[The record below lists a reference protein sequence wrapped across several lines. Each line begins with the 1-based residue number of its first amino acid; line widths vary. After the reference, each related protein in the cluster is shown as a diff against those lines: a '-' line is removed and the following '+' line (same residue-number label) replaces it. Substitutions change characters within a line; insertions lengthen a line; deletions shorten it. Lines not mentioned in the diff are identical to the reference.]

1 MPLRKRER
9 VPAAPATSISEC
21 QETLMPQRLIS
32 QVIEQQEIATVA
44 PTSSVIEAVRT
55 MKQRRIGALMVVEG
69 DRLVGILTE
78 RDVVF
83 RVVAEER
90 DVATTQVADV
100 MTANPE
106 SIRPDKPFGHALH
119 VMYEGGFRH
128 VPVVDADGRA
138 VGMVS
143 ARDAL
148 DLEEHEFGEALK
160 QREHIRVIL

>member
-1 MPLRKRER
+1 
-9 VPAAPATSISEC
+9 
-21 QETLMPQRLIS
+21 MPQRPVS
-32 QVIEQQEIATVA
+32 KVIEQQEIVAVA
-44 PTSSVIEAVRT
+44 PATPIIEAVRL
-55 MKQRRIGALMVVEG
+55 MKERHVGALMVVES
-69 DRLVGILTE
+69 DRLVGILSE

-90 DVATTQVADV
+90 DAKSTRVADV

-106 SIRPDKPFGHALH
+106 TIRPEKPFGHALH
-119 VMYEGGFRH
+119 MMCEGGFRH
-128 VPVVDADGRA
+128 VPVVDAQGRA

-148 DLEEHEFGEALK
+148 DLEEKEFEEALK

>member
-1 MPLRKRER
+1 
-9 VPAAPATSISEC
+9 
-21 QETLMPQRLIS
+21 MPQRPVS
-32 QVIEQQEIATVA
+32 KVIEQQEIIAVA
-44 PTSSVIEAVRT
+44 PATSIIEAVRL
-55 MKQRRIGALMVVEG
+55 MKERHIGALMVVES
-69 DRLVGILTE
+69 DRLVGILSE

-90 DVATTQVADV
+90 DAKSTRVADV

-106 SIRPDKPFGHALH
+106 TIRPEKPFGHALH
-119 VMYEGGFRH
+119 IMCEGGFRH
-128 VPVVDADGRA
+128 VPVVDAQGRA

-148 DLEEHEFGEALK
+148 DLEEQEFEEALK

>member
-1 MPLRKRER
+1 
-9 VPAAPATSISEC
+9 
-21 QETLMPQRLIS
+21 MPQRLVS
-32 QVIEQQEIATVA
+32 QVIEDQEIVTVA
-44 PTSSVIEAVRT
+44 PNSSVIEAVRA

-69 DRLVGILTE
+69 SRLVGILSE

-83 RVVAEER
+83 RVVAEGLDAQKTR
-90 DVATTQVADV
+90 VADV

-106 SIRPDKPFGHALH
+106 TIQPDKPFGHALH

-128 VPVVDADGRA
+128 VPVVDADGRV

-148 DLEEHEFGEALK
+148 ELEEHEFAEALK
-160 QREHIRVIL
+160 QRERIRVIL

>member
-1 MPLRKRER
+1 
-9 VPAAPATSISEC
+9 
-21 QETLMPQRLIS
+21 MPQRPVS
-32 QVIEQQEIATVA
+32 QVIEQQEVVAVVRTATVM
-44 PTSSVIEAVRT
+44 EAVHL
-55 MKQRRIGALMVVEG
+55 MKARHIGALMVVES
-69 DRLVGILTE
+69 DRLVGILSE

-90 DVATTQVADV
+90 DAKTTLVADV

-106 SIRPDKPFGHALH
+106 TILPEKPFAHALH
-119 VMYEGGFRH
+119 IMYEGGFRH
-128 VPVVDADGRA
+128 VPVVDANGRA

-148 DLEEHEFGEALK
+148 DLEEHEFEEALK

>member
-1 MPLRKRER
+1 
-9 VPAAPATSISEC
+9 
-21 QETLMPQRLIS
+21 MPQRPVS
-32 QVIEQQEIATVA
+32 KVIEQQEIIAVTPAT
-44 PTSSVIEAVRT
+44 SIIEAVRL
-55 MKQRRIGALMVVEG
+55 MKERHIGALMVVES
-69 DRLVGILTE
+69 DRLVGILSE

-90 DVATTQVADV
+90 DAKSTWVADV

-106 SIRPDKPFGHALH
+106 TIRPEKPFGHALH
-119 VMYEGGFRH
+119 IMCEGGFRH
-128 VPVVDADGRA
+128 VPVVDAQGRA

-148 DLEEHEFGEALK
+148 DLEEREFEEALK

>member
-1 MPLRKRER
+1 
-9 VPAAPATSISEC
+9 
-21 QETLMPQRLIS
+21 MPQRLVS
-32 QVIEQQEIATVA
+32 QVIEDQEIVTVA
-44 PTSSVIEAVRT
+44 PNSSVIEAVRA

-69 DRLVGILTE
+69 SRLVGILSE

-83 RVVAEER
+83 RVVADGLDAQSTR
-90 DVATTQVADV
+90 VADV
-100 MTANPE
+100 MTRNPE
-106 SIRPDKPFGHALH
+106 TIQPDKPFGHALH
-119 VMYEGGFRH
+119 IMYEGGFRH

-148 DLEEHEFGEALK
+148 DLEEHEFEEALK

>member
-1 MPLRKRER
+1 
-9 VPAAPATSISEC
+9 
-21 QETLMPQRLIS
+21 MPQRPVS
-32 QVIEQQEIATVA
+32 QVIEQQEVVAVARTATVM
-44 PTSSVIEAVRT
+44 EAVHL
-55 MKQRRIGALMVVEG
+55 MKARHIGALMVVES
-69 DRLVGILTE
+69 DRLVGILSE

-90 DVATTQVADV
+90 DAKATVVADV

-106 SIRPDKPFGHALH
+106 TILPEKPFAHALH
-119 VMYEGGFRH
+119 IMYEGGFRH
-128 VPVVDADGRA
+128 VPVVDGNGRA

-148 DLEEHEFGEALK
+148 DLEEHEFEEALK

>member
-1 MPLRKRER
+1 
-9 VPAAPATSISEC
+9 
-21 QETLMPQRLIS
+21 MPQRPVS
-32 QVIEQQEIATVA
+32 QVIEQQEVVAVARTATVM
-44 PTSSVIEAVRT
+44 EAVHL
-55 MKQRRIGALMVVEG
+55 MKARHIGALMVVES
-69 DRLVGILTE
+69 DRLVGILSE

-90 DVATTQVADV
+90 DAKATVVADV

-106 SIRPDKPFGHALH
+106 TILPEKPFAHALH
-119 VMYEGGFRH
+119 IMYEGGFRH
-128 VPVVDADGRA
+128 VPVVDANGRA

-148 DLEEHEFGEALK
+148 DLEEHEFEEALK

>member
-1 MPLRKRER
+1 
-9 VPAAPATSISEC
+9 
-21 QETLMPQRLIS
+21 MPQRLIS

-119 VMYEGGFRH
+119 GHGFR
-128 VPVVDADGRA
+128 PRRARPGRA
-138 VGMVS
+138 RIRRGVETARAHSRHPLSRHRVESLSPDSSNARS
-143 ARDAL
+143 ARGSTGLCNSASAPAAFASASVNPS
-148 DLEEHEFGEALK
+148 E
-160 QREHIRVIL
+160 

>member
-1 MPLRKRER
+1 
-9 VPAAPATSISEC
+9 
-21 QETLMPQRLIS
+21 
-32 QVIEQQEIATVA
+32 
-44 PTSSVIEAVRT
+44 
-55 MKQRRIGALMVVEG
+55 MKERRIGALMLIEAG
-69 DRLVGILTE
+69 RLAGLRSE
-78 RDVVF
+78 RDVTF
-83 RVVAEER
+83 RVVAEGLDAETPR
-90 DVATTQVADV
+90 VAGV

-106 SIRPDKPFGHALH
+106 TIRPDKPFGHALH
-119 VMYEGGFRH
+119 IMYEGGFRP

>member
-1 MPLRKRER
+1 
-9 VPAAPATSISEC
+9 
-21 QETLMPQRLIS
+21 MPQRLVS
-32 QVIEQQEIATVA
+32 QVIEDQEIVTVA
-44 PTSSVIEAVRT
+44 PNGSVIEAVRA

-69 DRLVGILTE
+69 SRLVGILSE

-83 RVVAEER
+83 RVVADGLDAQSTR
-90 DVATTQVADV
+90 VADV
-100 MTANPE
+100 MTRNPVT
-106 SIRPDKPFGHALH
+106 IQPDKPFGHALH
-119 VMYEGGFRH
+119 IMYEGGFRH

-148 DLEEHEFGEALK
+148 DLEEHEFEEALK

>member
-1 MPLRKRER
+1 
-9 VPAAPATSISEC
+9 
-21 QETLMPQRLIS
+21 MPQRLVS
-32 QVIEQQEIATVA
+32 QVIEDQEIVTVA
-44 PTSSVIEAVRT
+44 PNCSVIEAVRA

-69 DRLVGILTE
+69 SRLVGILSE

-83 RVVAEER
+83 RVVADGLDAQSTR
-90 DVATTQVADV
+90 VADV
-100 MTANPE
+100 MTRNPE
-106 SIRPDKPFGHALH
+106 TIQPDKPFGHALH
-119 VMYEGGFRH
+119 IMYEGGFRH

-148 DLEEHEFGEALK
+148 DLEEHEFEEALK

>member
-1 MPLRKRER
+1 
-9 VPAAPATSISEC
+9 
-21 QETLMPQRLIS
+21 MPQRPVS
-32 QVIEQQEIATVA
+32 KVIEQQEIVAVA
-44 PTSSVIEAVRT
+44 PATPIIEAVRL
-55 MKQRRIGALMVVEG
+55 MKERHIGALMVVES
-69 DRLVGILTE
+69 DRLVGILSE

-90 DVATTQVADV
+90 DAKSTRVADV

-106 SIRPDKPFGHALH
+106 TIRPEKPFGHALH
-119 VMYEGGFRH
+119 IMCEGGFRH
-128 VPVVDADGRA
+128 VPVVDAQGRA

-148 DLEEHEFGEALK
+148 DLEEQEFEEALK